1 MSLYEL
7 ASRLQNMT
15 DTRKRKI
22 LLLTLVHPDFLPPV
36 YSVAQVLRDEGY
48 PVHILTFD
56 SYVPAHI
63 DLGPGIEI
71 ESVGRHHDL
80 SLGKRLAIRGQ
91 YKQRAAQLA
100 AENPLAIISFC
111 AFTFLCGLKIR
122 NKIPLIYHALEVA
135 DFIMSLF
142 LKSPLSHFNNLR
154 AIKKLNEASLV
165 VTPSVQRS
173 AWLAGRA
180 HIESMPVTVLNTAY
194 LKDKDGDSYGQYK
207 QIIPATFLDKKVIL
221 YTGAVNT
228 HLCTMELVQAF
239 DLVNDQNS
247 ALIITGIKDNE
258 YCAGIKQFVSQSRAA
273 ERIQLFPYLARTEML
288 ALQAN
293 AAIGV
298 CLAREY
304 NDNLE
309 SKMMAPNK
317 VGEYLARGLY
327 LLGIKNEYLLPFKMK
342 GIASLAETV
351 SPAEIAVAIKDALA
365 AVDNGNY
372 KTAIS
377 NFVADYFCMQ
387 QQMKPVTA
395 YLKGLGQ

>member
-327 LLGIKNEYLLPFKMK
+327 LVGIKNEYLLPFKMK

>member
-1 MSLYEL
+1 
-7 ASRLQNMT
+7 MT

-247 ALIITGIKDNE
+247 ALIITGIKDNG